1 MFGLGNPLMETFTL
15 MGNKFSQPSYVPE
28 SILIPVE
35 TERMDSGIGI
45 GGLGKENWEA
55 KWGF

>member
-1 MFGLGNPLMETFTL
+1 MKIEMFGLGNPLMETFTL

-45 GGLGKENWEA
+45 GGLGKEN
-55 KWGF
+55 

>member
-15 MGNKFSQPSYVPE
+15 MGNKFSQPPYVPE

-45 GGLGKENWEA
+45 GGLGKEN
-55 KWGF
+55 